1 MDLHVLILSGMAP
14 TVVLHTDR
22 NVDDSRDDRP
32 RAVDARGR
40 RDGRT
45 GPVGGDSSSSGC
57 GGSIRAI
64 ARELDL
70 DGKTVRRCLRQG
82 ACGRVPAAGGVEAV
96 PAGGAGGH
104 AADRARGVSAA
115 AGGGGRLRGEGSV
128 PGAPAAAVRRELRDG
143 EAVRA
148 ALAGDAAVLA
158 RSAFHNYA
166 RRYGRE
172 EARKENDDVK
182 VGGPPVTTR
191 AVVSPC
197 YRRPIR
203 TVVSPP
209 HATHRRKRRLTLV
222 VDHDERADTSGCES
236 SPDRRRDP
244 GLRRANTRCS
254 ACLGLRKPVWH
265 TQAGS
270 NYQHVVNARGFRN
283 GDGNPC
289 DLLMVHDLND
299 VVSGRN
305 APE

>member
-1 MDLHVLILSGMAP
+1 MVGR
-14 TVVLHTDR
+14 DR
-22 NVDDSRDDRP
+22 WEEIHRRAGAADRFG
-32 RAVDARGR
+32 RLLASWTSTARRCAGACGR
-40 RDGRT
+40 VPAAGCLRQGACGRVPAA
-45 GPVGGDSSSSGC
+45 G
-57 GGSIRAI
+57 
-64 ARELDL
+64 
-70 DGKTVRRCLRQG
+70 CLRQG

-115 AGGGGRLRGEGSV
+115 ACGGGRLRGEGSV